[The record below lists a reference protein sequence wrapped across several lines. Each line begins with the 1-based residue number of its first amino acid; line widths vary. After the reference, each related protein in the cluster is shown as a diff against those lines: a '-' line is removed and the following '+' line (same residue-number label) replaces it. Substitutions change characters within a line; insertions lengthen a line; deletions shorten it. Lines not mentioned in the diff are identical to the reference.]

1 MMKDDQLYLINFNQ
15 PKYVAE
21 VLQYILDL
29 NLDTTA
35 KKVHELNGN
44 EMFVDM
50 GYRDLDGFLV

>member
-44 EMFVDM
+44 NLLVNI
-50 GYRDLDGFLV
+50 GYRDLDGFLI